1 MHAGERAGG
10 YVRLVLAQARKA
22 DSALFTQALAEVLG
36 PLRRPRYVIPR
47 LADIEHSTW
56 LSRWLPRVI
65 GQYFARRIRQ
75 VVMWHAVPTV
85 LSSSK
90 SEAVLFEHRWNQYV
104 SPGQAV
110 YAHRGM
116 GREMLEAARQQ
127 GLAPTV
133 VPHRKEVFV

>member
-1 MHAGERAGG
+1 MTWISLPFLE
-10 YVRLVLAQARKA
+10 QAREA

-47 LADIEHSTW
+47 MADIEHPTW

-65 GQYFARRIRQ
+65 GQYFARRSRQ
-75 VVMWHAVPTV
+75 VVMWHAVPTA

-90 SEAVLFEHRWNQYV
+90 SAAVLFEHRWHQYV

-110 YAHRGM
+110 YAHRGI
-116 GREMLEAARQQ
+116 GREMLEAARSQ
-127 GLAPTV
+127 GLVPTAM
-133 VPHRKEVFV
+133 PHRKEVSLN